1 MNESLSETR
10 QQPSKYN
17 LSPSQPEGE
26 RERERE
32 SDQVKCVLLLISYY
46 EMGIKFFKPITS
58 PLTAVSIIYNIVTE
72 HYPPDTQLSF
82 M

>member
-17 LSPSQPEGE
+17 LSPSQPE

-58 PLTAVSIIYNIVTE
+58 LLTAVSITYNIVTE

>member
-17 LSPSQPEGE
+17 LSPSQPEG
-26 RERERE
+26 ERE